1 MTTLRTLAEI
11 EAAGARLAATEPPL
25 TDAEIA
31 DLVVILSPA
40 FHAAPVKAVA
50 SKQRQSVAA

>member
-1 MTTLRTLAEI
+1 MTALRTLAEV
-11 EAAGARLAATEPPL
+11 EAAGARLAAAEPPL

-40 FHAAPVKAVA
+40 FPAAPVKAVA
-50 SKQRQSVAA
+50 SKQRRTIAA